1 MSQNR
6 SSHTNVLERRFIPF
20 SIEVLCET
28 IEWRTR
34 FEDIMFGQQA
44 EIPDFAQ
51 SQTDQVRKPC
61 FVLHFHLQE
70 LLFLLSRCAFG
81 AINAQGQEYS
91 LTIEA
96 TPAVTEEADHL
107 PFLRRHERRHGP
119 HECGFWQQRIRPGIQ
134 RTGRRIQQPV
144 QCQLECFWNQ
154 SRIFGH
160 IPGFGGRHLRHC
172 RTGRSCFDLGHS
184 RCSRPR
190 SRGRCG
196 QPITPFFL
204 TDGATTLLSN
214 TPTGASWYILNT
226 ASNGLPDGDMRV
238 LIMQVTTSGALTGTM
253 NAQVFPLGVGTD
265 QQLVSWEFDGAGTYE
280 GGDVSGCTDP
290 EACNY
295 VAEAMADDGSC
306 DYFSCIVS
314 GCTDSVAC
322 NYNAEATADDGS
334 CDFARANEKPLPT
347 PWWLKGSPPS
357 WQA

>member
-1 MSQNR
+1 MFR
-6 SSHTNVLERRFIPF
+6 STF
-20 SIEVLCET
+20 SLAGTVVFAFSLC
-28 IEWRTR
+28 
-34 FEDIMFGQQA
+34 
-44 EIPDFAQ
+44 
-51 SQTDQVRKPC
+51 
-61 FVLHFHLQE
+61 
-70 LLFLLSRCAFG
+70 FG

-96 TPAVTEEADHL
+96 TPAVSEGLTTYRFYVDMNDATDRMSAVFGNNEYALEFNAPEGAFNSPFNASWNASGINPAFLGAFPDLADDTYATVGL
-107 PFLRRHERRHGP
+107 DGP
-119 HECGFWQQRIRPGIQ
+119 ASASGIA
-134 RTGRRIQQPV
+134 GAADPAV
-144 QCQLECFWNQ
+144 VE
-154 SRIFGH
+154 
-160 IPGFGGRHLRHC
+160 
-172 RTGRSCFDLGHS
+172 DA
-184 RCSRPR
+184 
-190 SRGRCG
+190 G

-214 TPTGASWYILNT
+214 TLTGASWYILNT

-265 QQLVSWEFDGAGTYE
+265 QQLVSWDFDGAGTYE
-280 GGDVSGCTDP
+280 GDDVSGCTDP

-322 NYNAEATADDGS
+322 NYNAETMAVVT
-334 CDFARANEKPLPT
+334 FARANEKPLPT